1 MKKRP
6 RGAHGWANQRREATK
21 AESSRASNN
30 QGKKKK
36 KKKPTFLARSPRS
49 VQLYVRKMLDAILQ
63 STSNEKMFIEGCY
76 LVDIHNL
83 SG

>member
-1 MKKRP
+1 MLTDGQIKGEKQLRQKV
-6 RGAHGWANQRREATK
+6 RGHLTIK
-21 AESSRASNN
+21 
-30 QGKKKK
+30 GKKKK

-49 VQLYVRKMLDAILQ
+49 VQLYVRKMLYAILQ

>member
-1 MKKRP
+1 MLTDGQIKGEKQLRQKV
-6 RGAHGWANQRREATK
+6 RGHLTIKG
-21 AESSRASNN
+21 
-30 QGKKKK
+30 KKK
-36 KKKPTFLARSPRS
+36 KKKPTFLARSPWS